1 MKGGVKFEVDRF
13 GVGADDRLEVAG
25 RWFGVRGRRFLR
37 PTLEFE
43 AEGERQRALAVL
55 DHKPWTAEDG
65 EEWVAAFDWD
75 EAAAPEAAELAVST
89 DLTVT
94 LGDDVAEV
102 QIDPEAEQRAAEKAA
117 LGRARSDLEATRTE
131 LEAARA
137 LATERDLQTERLRD
151 ELARISGERDDL
163 RAELDSATARS
174 KGAATA
180 TERVRAQRDEAQEK
194 AQETEAERAKAVAE
208 LERTE
213 EQRRKAETELESARA
228 ERDAARALRRAPV
241 KVVSEPEATPRGPA
255 GWRVRAIAA
264 GAVGLPVLILLVLTV
279 FHI

>member
-1 MKGGVKFEVDRF
+1 MEAGVKFEVERF
-13 GVGADDRLEVAG
+13 AIAGDDRLEVAG

-65 EEWVAAFDWD
+65 EEWVAAFHWED
-75 EAAAPEAAELAVST
+75 AAAPEAAELAVST
-89 DLTVT
+89 DLTVM
-94 LGDDVAEV
+94 LGDEGAEV

-117 LGRARSDLEATRTE
+117 LGRARSDLEATRNE
-131 LEAARA
+131 LEAARS
-137 LATERDLQTERLRD
+137 LATERDVQTERLRD
-151 ELARISGERDDL
+151 ELARISGERDEL
-163 RAELDSATARS
+163 RAELDSATARV
-174 KGAATA
+174 KGAASA
-180 TERVRAQRDEAQEK
+180 TERARVQRDEAQKRVE
-194 AQETEAERAKAVAE
+194 ATEAEREKAAAE

-213 EQRRKAETELESARA
+213 RQRREAETDLEATRA

-241 KVVSEPEATPRGPA
+241 RASEPEVSAREPA

-264 GAVGLPVLILLVLTV
+264 GAVALPLLILLVLTV
-279 FHI
+279 FAI